1 MLARFRFAF
10 DALPACLPLA
20 GQTSSSSLS
29 TDVEIWTR
37 GPDTSIVIGP
47 IVISGECCTL
57 E

>member
-1 MLARFRFAF
+1 MLARFRFAL
-10 DALPACLPLA
+10 DALACLPLA